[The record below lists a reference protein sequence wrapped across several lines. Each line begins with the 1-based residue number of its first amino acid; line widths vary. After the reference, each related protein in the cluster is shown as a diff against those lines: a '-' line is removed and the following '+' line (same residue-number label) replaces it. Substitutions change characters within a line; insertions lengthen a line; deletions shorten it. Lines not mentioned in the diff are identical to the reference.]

1 MGPLPTLII
10 ITTHAP
16 RETQAL
22 GAALGKSAQPGDLLL
37 LCGDLG
43 SGKTCLTQGIA
54 RGLKVADSVRSPTF
68 VLATE
73 YAGRLPLYHIDLYRL
88 DDIREVDDLGLDDYI
103 EGEGVCVVEWAD
115 KAMPFFPGDHLLVE
129 FEHTSNKALSPNNAL
144 SSNRERTI
152 RITPRGVRSA
162 RLLEQVQRLL
172 AKKREK

>member
-1 MGPLPTLII
+1 MGPLQTLII
-10 ITTHAP
+10 ITTHSP

-22 GAALGKSAQPGDLLL
+22 GAALGKSAQSGDLLL

-54 RGLKVADSVRSPTF
+54 RGLKVADAVRSPTF

-73 YAGRLPLYHIDLYRL
+73 YTGRLPLYHVDLYRL

-115 KAMPFFPGDHLLVE
+115 KAMPFFPEEHLLVE
-129 FEHTSNKALSPNNAL
+129 VEATSNKAF
-144 SSNRERTI
+144 SSNKERTI
-152 RITPRGVRSA
+152 RITPYGIRYS
-162 RLLEQVQRLL
+162 RLVEQVQRLL
-172 AKKREK
+172 AKKMKNEF

>member
-1 MGPLPTLII
+1 M
-10 ITTHAP
+10 
-16 RETQAL
+16 

-54 RGLKVADSVRSPTF
+54 RGLKVADNVRSPTF

-115 KAMPFFPGDHLLVE
+115 KAMPYFPVDHLLVE
-129 FEHTSNKALSPNNAL
+129 LEHSSGKAHSPNKALSPNRAL
-144 SSNRERTI
+144 LSDRERTI
-152 RITPRGVRSA
+152 RITPRGVRYA
-162 RLLEQVQRLL
+162 GLLEQVQQLL
-172 AKKREK
+172 ARK

>member
-1 MGPLPTLII
+1 M
-10 ITTHAP
+10 
-16 RETQAL
+16 

-129 FEHTSNKALSPNNAL
+129 FEHTPDKAL
-144 SSNRERTI
+144 SSNNKALPSDRERTI
-152 RITPRGVRSA
+152 RITARGVRSV
-162 RLLEQVQRLL
+162 RLLEQVQQLL

>member
-1 MGPLPTLII
+1 MIT
-10 ITTHAP
+10 ITTHSP
-16 RETQAL
+16 EETQAL

-54 RGLKVADSVRSPTF
+54 RGLEVADNVRSPTF

-73 YAGRLPLYHIDLYRL
+73 HAGRLPLYHIDLYRL
-88 DDIREVDDLGLDDYI
+88 YDIREVDDLGLDDYI

-129 FEHTSNKALSPNNAL
+129 LEHSPNNAL
-144 SSNRERTI
+144 SLNKAQSPNSERTI
-152 RITPRGVRSA
+152 RITPRGVRYA
-162 RLLEQVQRLL
+162 GLLEQVQRLL
-172 AKKREK
+172 AGK

>member
-1 MGPLPTLII
+1 MGPLQTLII
-10 ITTHAP
+10 ITTHSP

-54 RGLKVADSVRSPTF
+54 WGLMVADAVRSPTF

-129 FEHTSNKALSPNNAL
+129 LEHTSNKALS
-144 SSNRERTI
+144 SNKERTI
-152 RITPRGVRSA
+152 RITPRGA
-162 RLLEQVQRLL
+162 RYAGLLEQVQRLL
-172 AKKREK
+172 AKK

>member
-1 MGPLPTLII
+1 MGPLPALITL
-10 ITTHAP
+10 TTHSP

-22 GAALGKSAQPGDLLL
+22 GAALGKSAQPGDLIL

-43 SGKTCLTQGIA
+43 TGKTCLTQGIA
-54 RGLKVADSVRSPTF
+54 RGLKVADNVRSPTF

-88 DDIREVDDLGLDDYI
+88 DNIREVDDLGLDDYI

-129 FEHTSNKALSPNNAL
+129 LGHSSIKTLSPDK
-144 SSNRERTI
+144 ERTI
-152 RITPRGVRSA
+152 RITPRGVRYAS
-162 RLLEQVQRLL
+162 LLEHVQRLL
-172 AKKREK
+172 AKK